1 MAFSTAPKKKVP
13 NLVDHVGLVFDGSSS
28 MAHYGHDKA
37 LIKVADGLI
46 EHLAKQSKELGR
58 QIRVSVFQFT
68 EGYENL
74 IWEMDVLHV
83 PSIAGLYEAG
93 GNTALWSA
101 IIKSQRDLATIP
113 QKYGDHGFVTYVI
126 TDGENNRGDHSA
138 QDVAKFLAT
147 QPDNVNV
154 AILVPNQAAV
164 ETARRA
170 GVPGGNIEVW
180 DTTSAAGI
188 KEAGASI
195 TRSYDTYAAGRTTG
209 TRGSKNL
216 FGGAA
221 VVNKATISAAN
232 LKQIDPSTYKK
243 IPVIPP
249 PGFVKDVDVIE
260 IAPFV
265 RSVNNGMYLA
275 GSVYY
280 PVVPALRRNPR
291 IGPEKNIVIMEKKTG
306 LLFTGPPA
314 AVRALLRLPVDGTV
328 TVKPDTNPEYLT
340 YVQSTSPN
348 RHLTPHTEILMFTGP
363 SL

>member
-1 MAFSTAPKKKVP
+1 MARKKIP

-46 EHLAKQSKELGR
+46 EHLARQSKELRR
-58 QIRVSVFQFT
+58 QIRVSVFQFAD
-68 EGYENL
+68 GYENL

-83 PSIAGLYEAG
+83 PSIADLYEAH

-101 IIKSQRDLATIP
+101 IIRSQRDLATIP
-113 QKYGDHGFVTYVI
+113 QQYGDHGFVTYVI

-147 QPDNVNV
+147 QPENVNV

-164 ETARRA
+164 ETAKRA
-170 GVPGGNIEVW
+170 GIPGGNIEVW

-195 TRSYDTYAAGRTTG
+195 TRSYDNYAAARTTG
-209 TRGSKNL
+209 VRGSKTL

-221 VVNKATISAAN
+221 VVNAQTISAAN
-232 LKQIDPSTYKK
+232 LKPLDPKTYKL
-243 IPVIPP
+243 IPVVPP

-260 IAPFV
+260 IAQYV
-265 RSVNNGMYLA
+265 RSVNNNLYLA

-280 PVVPALRRNPR
+280 PVVPALKRNPR
-291 IGPEKNIVIMEKKTG
+291 VQPEKNIVIMDRKTKVLYTGVGVREMLG
-306 LLFTGPPA
+306 LPEL
-314 AVRALLRLPVDGTV
+314 GTV
-328 TVKPDTNPEYLT
+328 TVKPDANPDYLV

-348 RHLTPHTEILMFTGP
+348 RHLTPHTEILMFTGV
-363 SL
+363 SS